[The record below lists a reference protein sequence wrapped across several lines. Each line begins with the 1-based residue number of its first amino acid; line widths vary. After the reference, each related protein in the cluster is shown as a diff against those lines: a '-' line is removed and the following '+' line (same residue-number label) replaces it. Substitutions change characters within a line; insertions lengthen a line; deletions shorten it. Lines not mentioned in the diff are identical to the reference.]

1 MNLVVYMNGSFTH
14 IKSIKAI
21 NAFYVGETAIHIL
34 TKRKNRSDKKSPF
47 INTYYRKRTP
57 STAVFGTFLNLDY
70 ALTK

>member
-1 MNLVVYMNGSFTH
+1 MLFMWVKLPFIYSQ
-14 IKSIKAI
+14 KK
-21 NAFYVGETAIHIL
+21 
-34 TKRKNRSDKKSPF
+34 KNRSDKKSPF